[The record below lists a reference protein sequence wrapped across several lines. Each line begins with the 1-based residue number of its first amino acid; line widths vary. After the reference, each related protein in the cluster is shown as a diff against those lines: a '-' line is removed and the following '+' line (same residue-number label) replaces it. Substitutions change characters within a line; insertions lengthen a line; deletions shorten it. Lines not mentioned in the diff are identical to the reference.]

1 MTLPSV
7 RREVPGLICPAVMR
21 AYKVTAVEAQP
32 PAAGAGQPA
41 SWGGRAWKTATDGD
55 KPCKSWFNCN
65 SFVNEVRTMALEGHL
80 QELSEKH
87 RKLQEM
93 IETEMSHP
101 DWDEVRVSALKK
113 EKLRIKDELERL
125 RSCVH

>member
-1 MTLPSV
+1 MTSCWLMSV
-7 RREVPGLICPAVMR
+7 IGPRL
-21 AYKVTAVEAQP
+21 Q
-32 PAAGAGQPA
+32 
-41 SWGGRAWKTATDGD
+41 WK
-55 KPCKSWFNCN
+55 
-65 SFVNEVRTMALEGHL
+65 NEVEKLFL
-80 QELSEKH
+80 QTSAQLSPIIGFLPYLVILVIFYFVLIRPGTTRQK
-87 RKLQEM
+87 KLQEM